1 MLKDKP
7 EVRWESVVQAKM
19 FAKRP
24 EKGGKAGGGGT
35 GPHRALQNVR
45 IWILRQK
52 ALRGARQVSVMD

>member
-24 EKGGKAGGGGT
+24 EKGGKAGGGT
-35 GPHRALQNVR
+35 GPRRALQNVR